1 MTKEIVRIF
10 DVDFRLYHITIGEQ
24 NFCVAEENLD
34 TLINKHIDS
43 DNYSMVRHIDEKYG
57 YVIPQ
62 AIADT
67 EDESIIASYLKS
79 TFLMDNSK

>member
-1 MTKEIVRIF
+1 MKKEIVRIF
-10 DVDFRLYHITIGEQ
+10 DVDFRLYHVTIGKQ

-43 DNYSMVRHIDEKYG
+43 DNYSMVRHIDEKYS
-57 YVIPQ
+57 YVISQ

-67 EDESIIASYLKS
+67 EDESIIVSYLKS
-79 TFLMDNSK
+79 ILFFD

>member
-1 MTKEIVRIF
+1 MKKEIVRIF
-10 DVDFRLYHITIGEQ
+10 DVDFRLYHVTIGKQ
-24 NFCVAEENLD
+24 KFCVAEENLD

-43 DNYSMVRHIDEKYG
+43 DNYSMVRHIDERYG

-67 EDESIIASYLKS
+67 ENESIIVSYLKS
-79 TFLMDNSK
+79 ILFID

>member
-1 MTKEIVRIF
+1 MEKEIVRIF
-10 DVDFRLYHITIGEQ
+10 DVDFRLYHVTIGKQ
-24 NFCVAEENLD
+24 KFCVAEENLD

-43 DNYSMVRHIDEKYG
+43 DNYSMVRHIDERYG

-67 EDESIIASYLKS
+67 ENESIIVSYLKS
-79 TFLMDNSK
+79 ILFID